1 MSGIYLAFAG
11 GAFVLIAWH
20 TVKLIMCKRP
30 QHHQPAPEPLPVFS
44 AGDQVITV
52 QASWSYNLQD
62 YRYRVG
68 EIGKVLHVINPASI
82 VVELPDQREFII
94 PAFNLRAYHA

>member
-1 MSGIYLAFAG
+1 MIYFAIAG
-11 GAFVLIAWH
+11 GLFAFIAWH

-30 QHHQPAPEPLPVFS
+30 QHVQPAPEPLPVFS

-68 EIGKVLHVINPASI
+68 EVGKVLHVINPASI
-82 VVELPDQREFII
+82 VIELQDQREFVM
-94 PAFNLRAYHA
+94 PAFHLRRYHA